1 MLSIQISVGIF
12 CLLLMAYVIRLVVKK
27 RLRLKYSLLWLA
39 LSLVALLCAIFP
51 EPLFALAHLL
61 GFVVP
66 SNLVFF
72 LAIFFLLV
80 LCLSLTVIVSW
91 QARDIRQLIQEIAVI
106 NNQLE
111 NLCSEEKTPLQEAT
125 SRRTDE
131 K

>member
-1 MLSIQISVGIF
+1 
-12 CLLLMAYVIRLVVKK
+12 MAYVIRLVVKK